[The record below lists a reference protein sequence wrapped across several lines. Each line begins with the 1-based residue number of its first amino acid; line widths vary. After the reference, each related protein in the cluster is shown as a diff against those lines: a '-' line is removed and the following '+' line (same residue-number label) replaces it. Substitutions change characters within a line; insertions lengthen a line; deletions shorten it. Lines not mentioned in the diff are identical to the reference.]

1 MVNVLV
7 VGSVLASLAASP
19 VPAGPAADP
28 VSAPPSQ
35 RVTIE
40 VATVNGSGCP
50 AGTAKVET
58 SADNSSFAV
67 SYSDYLAADGAGAA
81 PTDIRKNCQLNLRVN
96 VPAGFTFA
104 IARADYAG
112 FASLAA
118 GAVGEQLAS
127 YYFTGNS
134 ETAQVGHDFTGPLS
148 GDWRTTDTAAAAI
161 WAPCGLQRNLNINTE
176 LRVEARTAE
185 SAKSTSFLT
194 MDSTRGAVR
203 TIYHLN
209 WRGC

>member
-7 VGSVLASLAASP
+7 VGSVLASLATSP
-19 VPAGPAADP
+19 VPVGPAADP
-28 VSAPPSQ
+28 VSAAPSE
-35 RVTIE
+35 RVTID

-58 SADNSSFAV
+58 SADNTAFAV

-81 PTDIRKNCQLNLRVN
+81 PTDIRKNCQLSLRVT

-104 IARADYAG
+104 IARAEYAG
-112 FASLAA
+112 FARLAD
-118 GAVGEQLAS
+118 GAVGAQLAS
-127 YYFTGNS
+127 YYFAGNS
-134 ETAQVGHDFTGPLS
+134 ETAQVGHDFTGPMN
-148 GDWRTTDTAAAAI
+148 GGWRTTDTAAAAL
-161 WAPCGLQRNLNINTE
+161 WAPCGPLRNLNINTE
-176 LRVEARTAE
+176 LRVDARTDA
-185 SAKSTSFLT
+185 AARSTSFLT

-203 TIYHLN
+203 TVYHLA